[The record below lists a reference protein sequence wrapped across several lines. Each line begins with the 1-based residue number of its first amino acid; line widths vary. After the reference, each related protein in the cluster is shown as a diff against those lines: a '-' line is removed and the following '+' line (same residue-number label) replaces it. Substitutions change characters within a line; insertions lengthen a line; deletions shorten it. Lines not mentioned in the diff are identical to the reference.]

1 MSGRHNLDLNVEE
14 LLTAITLK
22 CGGELTITVEDAL
35 RAKGLKLAINPGE
48 SELML
53 KTLTLDEAKLMAAGP
68 PGSGKH

>member
-1 MSGRHNLDLNVEE
+1 MSGRHNLDLSVEE

-48 SELML
+48 TELML
-53 KTLTLDEAKLMAAGP
+53 KTLTSEEARLMAAESLG
-68 PGSGKH
+68 GGKH